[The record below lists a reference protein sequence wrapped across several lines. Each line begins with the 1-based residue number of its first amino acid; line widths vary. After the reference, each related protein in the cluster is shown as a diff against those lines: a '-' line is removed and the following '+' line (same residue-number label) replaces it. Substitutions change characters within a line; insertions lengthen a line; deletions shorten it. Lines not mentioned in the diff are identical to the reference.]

1 MFNWKCIQYEGN
13 YKVVSLRDILQ
24 FFLESGYSV
33 FVLTCTGSPDNYE
46 KGNVNKKIRKSLN
59 EAYCKLRSPRLT
71 TKLRSAGLERKSSRN
86 KAQQK
91 PR

>member
-1 MFNWKCIQYEGN
+1 MPFSLMFNWKCIQYDGD

-46 KGNVNKKIRKSLN
+46 KGNVNENTEILKRSL
-59 EAYCKLRSPRLT
+59 L
-71 TKLRSAGLERKSSRN
+71 
-86 KAQQK
+86 
-91 PR
+91 